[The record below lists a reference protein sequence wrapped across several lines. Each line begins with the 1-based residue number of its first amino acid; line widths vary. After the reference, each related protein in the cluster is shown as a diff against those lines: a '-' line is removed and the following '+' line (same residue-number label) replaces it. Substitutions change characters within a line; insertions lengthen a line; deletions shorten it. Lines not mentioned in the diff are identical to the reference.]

1 MKSALKKIAAHP
13 LAYWL
18 LAAAVAAVFFIL
30 ALSAAHQLP
39 SRVDEGSYL
48 IKGYY
53 YLTGR
58 YVPFEEYGPW
68 TNNMPL
74 AYYIPGVGQV
84 LFGPGL
90 MAGRYFAIFITLLT
104 LIGLWLVMRRLR
116 GKWWALLGISAL
128 VINPSF
134 IQTNVQA
141 ISQGIVACLITWMLV
156 CLLGEARKDWQ
167 VAAGALLCALT
178 ILTRQNMIFLLPF
191 VWIYAFWLQGRRAGW
206 LAVAFSLLPLVIV
219 HALFYPEIMN
229 LWFSWIPRFIRYKFS
244 MGLVSGGGK
253 QVWAPQVD
261 VMLRVTSF
269 FTALRYHFI
278 LLVGTI
284 ISFLLLLK
292 KDAWQSKFERKM
304 AFSLSVLFLFLFLI
318 HAWASL
324 LTNYCVYCFPTYIT
338 FFFPIGAVLALLG
351 ISNLVERKP
360 RLPGLLIA
368 IIVVILVTGLF
379 VGSIETL
386 GPKIL
391 ALPIPRVKGGQL
403 QSGSAELWSL
413 FANRFG
419 IDYDKLLVFIPPAIG
434 SVLSFG
440 IDFGGF
446 CCQPIIKRQSNPA
459 VFSAFC

>member
-74 AYYIPGVGQV
+74 AYYVPGVGQV

-178 ILTRQNMIFLLPF
+178 ILNAPEYDFPSAFRVDLCLL
-191 VWIYAFWLQGRRAGW
+191 AAGQARR
-206 LAVAFSLLPLVIV
+206 LVGCG
-219 HALFYPEIMN
+219 LFA
-229 LWFSWIPRFIRYKFS
+229 SAS
-244 MGLVSGGGK
+244 GHCACLVLSGNNEFM
-253 QVWAPQVD
+253 VFMD
-261 VMLRVTSF
+261 
-269 FTALRYHFI
+269 TALY
-278 LLVGTI
+278 
-284 ISFLLLLK
+284 
-292 KDAWQSKFERKM
+292 
-304 AFSLSVLFLFLFLI
+304 SLQI
-318 HAWASL
+318 
-324 LTNYCVYCFPTYIT
+324 
-338 FFFPIGAVLALLG
+338 
-351 ISNLVERKP
+351 
-360 RLPGLLIA
+360 
-368 IIVVILVTGLF
+368 
-379 VGSIETL
+379 
-386 GPKIL
+386 
-391 ALPIPRVKGGQL
+391 
-403 QSGSAELWSL
+403 
-413 FANRFG
+413 
-419 IDYDKLLVFIPPAIG
+419 
-434 SVLSFG
+434 
-440 IDFGGF
+440 
-446 CCQPIIKRQSNPA
+446 
-459 VFSAFC
+459 